1 MPFVYLLRCRGDA
14 LYCGW
19 TIDLESR
26 VAKHQAGT
34 GARYTAQRG
43 PVSLAAA
50 WETETKTQ
58 ARSLEGKIK
67 RLTPAQKRALVAGE
81 PLDGAIRLKDPIQP
95 VNRGRTP
102 T

>member
-1 MPFVYLLRCRGDA
+1 MAFVYLLRCRGDA

-19 TIDLESR
+19 TTDLQARIE
-26 VAKHQAGT
+26 KHANGT
-34 GARYTAQRG
+34 GGRYTATRG
-43 PVSLAAA
+43 PVALAAA
-50 WETETKTQ
+50 WETETHTQ

-81 PLDGAIRLKDPIQP
+81 PLNGAIRLKDPIQP

-102 T
+102 S